1 MEPASELE
9 WEGPWQP
16 ALGIWIGSHQDRG
29 MGDRELWQVREES
42 AEETL
47 LGAEGSKQWDF
58 RSGGDRKT
66 AAGTSTVMRRA

>member
-1 MEPASELE
+1 
-9 WEGPWQP
+9 
-16 ALGIWIGSHQDRG
+16 

-58 RSGGDRKT
+58 RSGGDGKT